1 MHSLNM
7 NEIYYTIY
15 SLNEFQTRRIFLAMI
30 LIIWIHNI
38 KIFHFQLTAWLTELR
53 QELRSEEVADTLEGG
68 ERLIEQFSTQRDSTL
83 DACASTIG
91 EGKALLE
98 ELK

>member
-1 MHSLNM
+1 M
-7 NEIYYTIY
+7 NLAETLTIFI
-15 SLNEFQTRRIFLAMI
+15 NNHQ
-30 LIIWIHNI
+30 
-38 KIFHFQLTAWLTELR
+38 IFHSQLTAWLTELR

>member
-1 MHSLNM
+1 MAVVFFN
-7 NEIYYTIY
+7 YVY
-15 SLNEFQTRRIFLAMI
+15 EFFLY
-30 LIIWIHNI
+30 
-38 KIFHFQLTAWLTELR
+38 QLTAWLTELR

-91 EGKALLE
+91 EGKALVE

>member
-1 MHSLNM
+1 M
-7 NEIYYTIY
+7 
-15 SLNEFQTRRIFLAMI
+15 
-30 LIIWIHNI
+30 
-38 KIFHFQLTAWLTELR
+38 R
-53 QELRSEEVADTLEGG
+53 QELASEEVSDTLEGG
-68 ERLIEQFSTQRDSTL
+68 ERLIAQFSTQRDSTL

>member
-1 MHSLNM
+1 MWVKVYCIFYIDFCKTNVINSDAKKLN
-7 NEIYYTIY
+7 
-15 SLNEFQTRRIFLAMI
+15 L
-30 LIIWIHNI
+30 
-38 KIFHFQLTAWLTELR
+38 QLTTWLTELR
-53 QELRSEEVADTLEGG
+53 QELASEEVADTLEGG
-68 ERLIEQFSTQRDSTL
+68 ERLIAQFSTQRDSTL

>member
-1 MHSLNM
+1 MTGGLDMAPRPISELFVCIWQLDNIETFHL
-7 NEIYYTIY
+7 
-15 SLNEFQTRRIFLAMI
+15 QLA
-30 LIIWIHNI
+30 
-38 KIFHFQLTAWLTELR
+38 AWLTELR